1 MKARGKKL
9 GKKKKNKKA
18 AADPELDPEE
28 VGGGSED
35 EGEEDAFLQTKTSK
49 MSAAQMKRLNLQ
61 VREES
66 KPARGAKGAGRGRGR
81 GKGRGGKAA

>member
-9 GKKKKNKKA
+9 GKKKKKA

-28 VGGGSED
+28 AGVDSEED